1 MKSRFVPA
9 VNRFEGAALLA
20 IALLGAVATLE
31 LLWGR
36 PAPLRVNYTNW
47 QNKKIGAQDRILSLG
62 FNQSIE
68 NQELSQLWKMS
79 PPLAGQLSQKGKRLF
94 YTLTEIPRYGVN
106 YQIQIQPPAGA
117 APGKLENFTSLASAR
132 NRSFFYIGTDGEE
145 RGRLILFD
153 LTDPQKL
160 QKTILTPKDLLVRQ
174 FQVYPQGDRIL
185 FIASDPRER
194 QPELALFTVTTG
206 VHHNKT
212 QQSTEIPGR
221 LERLLA
227 EDGYDTLQIAL
238 ARQGERGALLRQNRQ
253 NPADRGLWVLEPD
266 GSARPLGIKA
276 EQFRLSPQASQAA
289 FRQGDGVG
297 LAPLTP
303 EGGNP
308 QFWRGYEGA
317 MAFAPDG
324 NEVLLTQ
331 VNEDYTYALVLKNI
345 QTQKAEAVFR
355 SVYPVQTCE
364 FDPVPPQDLYCLK
377 TEMVNQ
383 GEGNF
388 QEETFLIRID
398 RRTGKSQSLLALPNY
413 PDAQLSLAPDGSALL
428 LDQAA
433 TAPPAGVNEVLTP
446 SQQAVTE
453 ARVWLLPLAELRQT
467 QTTPRLSPQEIT
479 AGFAPYWLP

>member
-1 MKSRFVPA
+1 MKSRLLPA
-9 VNRFEGAALLA
+9 VNRFEGAALLV
-20 IALLGAVATLE
+20 IALLGGLISFE

-62 FNQSIE
+62 FNQPIDG
-68 NQELSQLWKMS
+68 QGLSQLWKIS
-79 PPLAGQLSQKGKRLF
+79 PNLGGQLSWQGKRLF
-94 YTLTEIPRYGVN
+94 YSLTETPRYGVN
-106 YQIQIQPPAGA
+106 YQIQLQPGLGA
-117 APGKLENFTSLASAR
+117 APRELENFTSLASAR

-174 FQVYPQGDRIL
+174 FQVYPQGDRVL

-194 QPELALFTVTTG
+194 QPQLALFTVTTG

-212 QQSTEIPGR
+212 QQSAEIPGR

-238 ARQGERGALLRQNRQ
+238 APRGERGALLRQNRQ
-253 NPADRGLWVLEPD
+253 NPTDRGLWILEPD
-266 GSARPLGIKA
+266 GSARPLGVKA
-276 EQFRLSPQASQAA
+276 EQFRLSPRGTQAA

-297 LAPLTP
+297 IAPLTP
-303 EGGNP
+303 EGGGS
-308 QFWRGYEGA
+308 QFWRGYERA
-317 MAFAPDG
+317 MAFTPDG
-324 NEVLLTQ
+324 NGVLLTQ
-331 VNEDYTYALVLKNI
+331 INDDYTYSLVIKNS
-345 QTQKAEAVFR
+345 QTQETEAIFR

-364 FDPVPPQDLYCLK
+364 FDPIPPQDLYCLK

-398 RRTGKSQSLLALPNY
+398 RKTGKTQSLLALPNY

-433 TAPPAGVNEVLTP
+433 IAPPVGANDVLTP

-453 ARVWLLPLAELRQT
+453 ARIWLLPLAELRQT
-467 QTTPRLSPQEIT
+467 QSTPRLAPQEVT
-479 AGFAPYWLP
+479 AGFAPLWLP